1 MRKNTTLGFENAIK
15 EVKVIIKIKKNT
27 RQNYYYF
34 TEIDMS
40 RVYRKSSQITSF
52 HLRWNSCNWR

>member
-40 RVYRKSSQITSF
+40 RVYRESS
-52 HLRWNSCNWR
+52 